1 MGGGA
6 KNGCIVVDVSD
17 PDDDGGGDAVRGG
30 GTHCSVLSDQDE
42 MILCPVLMVQ

>member
-6 KNGCIVVDVSD
+6 KNGRVVVDISD
-17 PDDDGGGDAVRGG
+17 PDDDGGGDTVRGG

-42 MILCPVLMVQ
+42 MILSPSLVVQ